1 MIIEEITIRESR
13 AGSVIIEEI
22 TNEKEEQEV

>member
-1 MIIEEITIRESR
+1 MIIEEITNEKER

-22 TNEKEEQEV
+22 TNEREEQEV